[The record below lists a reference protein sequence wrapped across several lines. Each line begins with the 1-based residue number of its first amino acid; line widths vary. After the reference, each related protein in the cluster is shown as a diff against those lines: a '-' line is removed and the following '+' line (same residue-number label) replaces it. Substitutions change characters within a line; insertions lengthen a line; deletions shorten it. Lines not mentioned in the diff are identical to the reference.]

1 MCPTA
6 GADVN
11 RTTQYARRRFA
22 FTRRP
27 SRSCSAPAA
36 VRRAAFLAAHADD
49 YALAASAA
57 ALRGVRD
64 LSNVRVLLADRAPVT
79 ICLTDKQA

>member
-1 MCPTA
+1 MSYSGGGRQPNYP
-6 GADVN
+6 V
-11 RTTQYARRRFA
+11 
-22 FTRRP
+22 
-27 SRSCSAPAA
+27 RSSPLCVYTKTESVVFCPAA

-79 ICLTDKQA
+79 ICLTDEQA